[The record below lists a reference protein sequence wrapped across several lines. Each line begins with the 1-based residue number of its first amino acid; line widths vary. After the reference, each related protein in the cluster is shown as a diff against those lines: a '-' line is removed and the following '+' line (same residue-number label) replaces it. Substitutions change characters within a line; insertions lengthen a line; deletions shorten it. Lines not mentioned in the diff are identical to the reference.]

1 MKKYYYH
8 LVSNNH
14 WNEGD
19 EIEIGAE
26 GYGMWNDVYNFSAM
40 SEINTEA
47 EKDRT
52 IEEYDFI
59 IRELA
64 AEEVRQKEFPNF
76 PSRLRC
82 LWLCE
87 DIKDCKKRVATYRRL
102 GKKVDQIVKVELNG
116 KILNVNP
123 ENLPKSRKTYNEYMQ
138 CARKF
143 FTDNEKR
150 ENSVIM
156 FTGKLKVIK
165 SYKV

>member
-8 LVSNNH
+8 LVSNNN
-14 WNEGD
+14 WNVGD

-26 GYGMWNDVYNFSAM
+26 GYGMWNDVYNFSCM
-40 SEINTEA
+40 KEINSET
-47 EKDRT
+47 EKDRV

-64 AEEVRQKEFPNF
+64 AEEVRQKEFPDF

-87 DIKDCKKRVATYRRL
+87 DIKDCQKRVEDFRRL
-102 GKKVDQIVKVELNG
+102 GRSVNQIVKVELNG
-116 KILNVNP
+116 TILNVNP
-123 ENLPKSRKTYNEYMQ
+123 ENLRKSRKSYNEYKQ
-138 CARKF
+138 SARKF

-156 FTGKLKVIK
+156 FQGKLKVVEC
-165 SYKV
+165 YKV

>member
-8 LVSNNH
+8 LVSNNN
-14 WNEGD
+14 WQVGD

-40 SEINTEA
+40 NEINTA
-47 EKDRT
+47 ADKDRV

-64 AEEVRQKEFPNF
+64 AEEVRQKEFPNL

-87 DIKDCKKRVATYRRL
+87 DIADCEKRVSEFRRL
-102 GKKVDQIVKVELNG
+102 GREVNQIVKVELNG
-116 KILNVNP
+116 TILNVNP
-123 ENLPKSRKTYNEYMQ
+123 ENLPKSRKTYNEYKQ

-143 FTDNEKR
+143 FTDNQKR
-150 ENSVIM
+150 EGSVIM
-156 FTGKLKVIK
+156 FVGKLKVVE
-165 SYKV
+165 SFKV

>member
-8 LVSNNH
+8 LLTNNN
-14 WNEGD
+14 WKVGD

-26 GYGMWNDVYNFSAM
+26 GYGMWNDVYNFSLM
-40 SEINTEA
+40 DKIKENCD
-47 EKDRT
+47 KDRLL
-52 IEEYDFI
+52 EEYDFI

-64 AEEVRQKEFPNF
+64 AEEVRQKEFSEF

-87 DIKDCKKRVATYRRL
+87 DIKDCEKRVSEFKRL
-102 GKKVDQIVKVELNG
+102 GRNVTEIVKVELDG

-123 ENLPKSRKTYNEYMQ
+123 ENLPKSKKSYNEYKE

-143 FTDNEKR
+143 FTDNQKR

-156 FTGKLKVIK
+156 FCGKLKV
-165 SYKV
+165 VETFQV